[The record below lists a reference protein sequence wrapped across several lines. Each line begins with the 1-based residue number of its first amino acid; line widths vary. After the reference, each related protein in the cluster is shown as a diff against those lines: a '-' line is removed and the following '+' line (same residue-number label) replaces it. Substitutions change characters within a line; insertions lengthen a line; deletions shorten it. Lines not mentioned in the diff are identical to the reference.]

1 MPLYIAKSGDLE
13 GCHACLT
20 DSQRKDRATQLL
32 IKYKSG
38 ALVTQIMF
46 GHQSPVPRNNTA
58 SYQFPLRKLYNLRSL
73 SWWNLF
79 FWASF
84 LNMDVCDHWI
94 WSLVQ
99 IDANFIGKEITF
111 CGLYLLS
118 ISPKL
123 AHVRTLLAINESKFP
138 PPWLTSP
145 PPLWA
150 LRPPQWERPLYLTN
164 VSSRVYYAPQ

>member
-118 ISPKL
+118 ISP
-123 AHVRTLLAINESKFP
+123 NG
-138 PPWLTSP
+138 TSP
-145 PPLWA
+145 QIYTVLN
-150 LRPPQWERPLYLTN
+150 LRMNLFKGTHPCTSSWEPR
-164 VSSRVYYAPQ
+164 R

>member
-1 MPLYIAKSGDLE
+1 
-13 GCHACLT
+13 
-20 DSQRKDRATQLL
+20 
-32 IKYKSG
+32 
-38 ALVTQIMF
+38 MF

-118 ISPKL
+118 ISPNGDISSDL
-123 AHVRTLLAINESKFP
+123 YRPQSQDEIVEFSFFVALSYESNLQLGCLWWKISMSSLKTFFTNFVPTFVNLMSRHENCDFP
-138 PPWLTSP
+138 RFTW
-145 PPLWA
+145 
-150 LRPPQWERPLYLTN
+150 
-164 VSSRVYYAPQ
+164 

>member
-84 LNMDVCDHWI
+84 LNMDVCDH
-94 WSLVQ
+94 
-99 IDANFIGKEITF
+99 
-111 CGLYLLS
+111 
-118 ISPKL
+118 
-123 AHVRTLLAINESKFP
+123 
-138 PPWLTSP
+138 
-145 PPLWA
+145 
-150 LRPPQWERPLYLTN
+150 
-164 VSSRVYYAPQ
+164 

>member
-1 MPLYIAKSGDLE
+1 MYLLFIIIIIGFLAAVALPPSQSICQCEHEIKESKQRHINKEDTTTTSRCRRKKISSDHGVTIEPMPIYSLHNPFMFYQ
-13 GCHACLT
+13 CLT
-20 DSQRKDRATQLL
+20 RKYVSLSLSLTTLKDRATQLL

-84 LNMDVCDHWI
+84 LNMDVCDH
-94 WSLVQ
+94 
-99 IDANFIGKEITF
+99 
-111 CGLYLLS
+111 
-118 ISPKL
+118 
-123 AHVRTLLAINESKFP
+123 
-138 PPWLTSP
+138 
-145 PPLWA
+145 
-150 LRPPQWERPLYLTN
+150 
-164 VSSRVYYAPQ
+164 